1 MGVKNEFISFLDIV
15 EKGDDKSVF
24 IVLFEHFVGL
34 ETRRFI
40 SATICSKIGTSYY
53 YFFLKKHGAC
63 VKITQGLSQI
73 KF

>member
-34 ETRRFI
+34 ET
-40 SATICSKIGTSYY
+40 
-53 YFFLKKHGAC
+53 
-63 VKITQGLSQI
+63 
-73 KF
+73 